1 MDIRKTKLEDLDQV
15 MAIIDIARG
24 LMRASGNTIQWT
36 NGYPSREYIQST
48 IAIGE
53 NYVCIED
60 DVIVATFCF
69 SLEPDPNYTI
79 IEDGQWLNEEPY
91 GVVHRLASNG
101 QVKGVAAQCFQW
113 CFEQCH
119 NIRVDTHETNI
130 PMQKV
135 LTRLGYIR
143 CGIIYVGD
151 GTPRVAFQKIDS

>member
-1 MDIRKTKLEDLDQV
+1 MKIRKAKVQDLDRV

-36 NGYPSREYIQST
+36 NGYPSREYILST
-48 IAIGE
+48 IDIGE

-60 DVIVATFCF
+60 DIVVATFCF
-69 SLEPDPNYTI
+69 SLERDPNYTV
-79 IEDGQWLNEEPY
+79 IEDGQWLNDEPY
-91 GVVHRLASNG
+91 GVVHRLASNCK
-101 QVKGVAAQCFQW
+101 VKGVATHCLQW

-135 LTRLGYIR
+135 LKKLGYTR
-143 CGIIYVGD
+143 CGIIYVSD
-151 GTPRVAFQKIDS
+151 GTARVAFQKIN